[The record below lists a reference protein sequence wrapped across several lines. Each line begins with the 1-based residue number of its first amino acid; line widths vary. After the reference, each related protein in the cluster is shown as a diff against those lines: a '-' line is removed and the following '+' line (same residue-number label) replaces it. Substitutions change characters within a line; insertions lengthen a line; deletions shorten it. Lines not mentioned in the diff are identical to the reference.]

1 VKAKRG
7 CFILIM
13 LIVLPLAFTQS
24 PTVKPQDTVNV
35 SPGEYSYKLGRN
47 YPTEDAVKLEYPKS
61 AVLTNTTGELLFNI
75 TLTNVNQSALH
86 HGQGEKTPA
95 RITKTL
101 KLYIPPEFK
110 LKGVSSIWTSFTN
123 DYSSLSLSLTQTG
136 SLDPIAPGWWELTI
150 RDITLVDINAVTM
163 VNGLSLASQR
173 MFQCNVTQYIRVFNV
188 TSPAVAGRYFFKVFV
203 VVNGEHYSIGASNFP
218 TLVVKADLNP
228 AYISG
233 VVRYGGPSRPELYGS
248 PLDASPHPDGTILL
262 PKGYG
267 GVVYAEG
274 LTAEGLRVEAKAYF
288 NATCRGMYTL
298 YGLAP
303 GTYNITAQAAG
314 FPPQRLG
321 GVITVE
327 RGQSLEG
334 FDIYLKE
341 GKTVEGVLYSK
352 HGYVET
358 PWGYVYNVTH
368 PWVPQRRTVR
378 VEVTSL
384 EETVIAS
391 TPLRLVDPLHLT
403 YQPGDLLPPTST
415 QHRFAL
421 RREVSFDG
429 HIPQD
434 YANYTSGIPSGD
446 YYVKAHVAGYV
457 QSEEAVIH
465 LRNETT
471 RIETVI
477 DLYKASYIEVT
488 VHFKDKMDRGASPSK
503 VGGFLYAEALDA
515 AGAVVG
521 FNISYVPSGLSC
533 FSMEIQGIDVW
544 NRLTAQ
550 ESKVTA
556 WIYARDRG
564 LQPGT
569 YRLNVLFVNRTADLI
584 ALNALLL
591 ASPEQR
597 LIYPIVTPE
606 LTAVFSAEVLEL
618 ANRGTPV
625 YFQLD
630 ELKATAG
637 GLCASRTE
645 VSLPLVKGGG
655 FNITLYAV
663 DWERPAVNRNWVH
676 PNCPIRID
684 IYDER
689 GSLMDSLYGYQPP
702 PGSLRPS
709 TISISTEGFVTA
721 GAVTFFTRAIGLKT
735 GRYLLKIYTYGY
747 LQDPLH
753 DPLMVQVSL
762 GDMSD
767 TRVNLIKGARIEL
780 TLIFKTEGLMDPV
793 DNRLEYARPLNGLD
807 ATPLRVELFDGE
819 GKLSAANVTY
829 IPAGVEAFQ
838 LMLEG
843 FLNYYGNP
851 RIVWTN
857 FYDTTDGS
865 RQNDYGIEEG
875 SYIIR
880 VTVAG
885 YLQTGLLSVEVG
897 SGAVKSRPTVS
908 VAQSLE
914 RMGYLKG
921 HVIWVN
927 WCGRAYPLS
936 WAALTAYSTNGVE
949 GYTYT
954 LDGDYEMWLPSGDYD
969 FGLSHPGFKDAY
981 FEKGL
986 HIGPGSVTTLNFV
999 MN

>member
-1 VKAKRG
+1 MKAKRG
-7 CFILIM
+7 YLILIM
-13 LIVLPLAFTQS
+13 LIALPLAFVQ
-24 PTVKPQDTVNV
+24 PPPVKPQDTVNV
-35 SPGEYSYKLGRN
+35 SPGEYSYKLGQD
-47 YPTEDAVKLEYPKS
+47 YPTEDTVKLEYPKS
-61 AVLTNTTGELLFNI
+61 TVLTNTTGELLFNV
-75 TLTNVNQSALH
+75 TLTNVNQSALRY
-86 HGQGEKTPA
+86 GQVKDPPNQ
-95 RITKTL
+95 ITKTL
-101 KLYIPPEFK
+101 ILYVPPEFK
-110 LKGVSSIWTSFTN
+110 LKGISSVWTSFTN
-123 DYSSLSLSLTQTG
+123 DYSPLSISLIQTG
-136 SLDPIAPGWWELTI
+136 LLDPIAPGWWKLTI
-150 RDITLVDINAVTM
+150 NDITLVKDRSLA
-163 VNGLSLASQR
+163 LASQR
-173 MFQCNVTQYIRVFNV
+173 SFQCNTSQYVRIFNV
-188 TSPAVAGRYFFKVFV
+188 TSPTVAGRYFFKVFI
-203 VVNGEHYSIGASNFP
+203 VVNGEHYSIGAENFP

-233 VVRYGGPSRPELYGS
+233 VVRYGGPSHPELYGS
-248 PLDASPHPDGTILL
+248 PIDASKHSDGAVLL
-262 PKGYG
+262 PNGYG
-267 GVVYAEG
+267 GIVYAEG
-274 LTAEGLRVEAKAYF
+274 LTAEGRRVEAKAYF
-288 NATCRGMYTL
+288 NATCGGRYTL

-314 FPPQRLG
+314 FPPQRLDRM
-321 GVITVE
+321 INVE

-334 FDIYLKE
+334 VDIYLNE
-341 GKTVEGVLYSK
+341 GKSVEGFLYSK
-352 HGYVET
+352 HGYAET
-358 PWGYVYNVTH
+358 PWGYVYNITH
-368 PWVPQRRTVR
+368 PWIPQFRTAR

-391 TPLRLVDPLHLT
+391 TPLRLVDPFNLA
-403 YQPGDLLPPTST
+403 YQPGDLLVPTFT

-457 QSEEAVIH
+457 QPEETVIH

-471 RIETVI
+471 RIETAI
-477 DLYKASYIEVT
+477 DLHKTSCIELT
-488 VHFKDKMDRGASPSK
+488 VHFKDKMDRGASPTK

-521 FNISYVPSGLSC
+521 FNISYVPPGLSH

-564 LQPGT
+564 LYPGT
-569 YRLNVLFVNRTADLI
+569 YRINVLFVNRTADFI

-597 LIYPIVTPE
+597 LIYPIVTPQ
-606 LTAVFSAEVLEL
+606 LTAAFSAEVLEL

-637 GLCASRTE
+637 GICTSRTE

-655 FNITLYAV
+655 FNVTLYAV
-663 DWERPAVNRNWVH
+663 DWEKPIVNRNWNH
-676 PNCPIRID
+676 PYSPIKID

-702 PGSLRPS
+702 PEPLRPS
-709 TISISTEGFVTA
+709 TVSISTEGFVTINNVA
-721 GAVTFFTRAIGLKT
+721 FFTRAIGLKT
-735 GRYLLKIYTYGY
+735 GRYMLKIYTYGY

-753 DPLMVQVSL
+753 DPLLVQVSL
-762 GDMSD
+762 GDISD
-767 TRVNLIKGARIEL
+767 TRANLVKGARIEL
-780 TLIFKTEGLMDPV
+780 TLIFKTEGLMDPI
-793 DNRLEYARPLNGLD
+793 NNKLEYARPLNGLD
-807 ATPLRVELFDGE
+807 ATPLRVELFDEEGE
-819 GKLSAANVTY
+819 LSAATVTY

-838 LMLEG
+838 VTLEG
-843 FLNYYGNP
+843 FLSYYGNP
-851 RIVWTN
+851 RLLWTN

-875 SYIIR
+875 SYLIR
-880 VTVAG
+880 VTVPG
-885 YLQTGLLSVEVG
+885 YLQPILLSVEVN
-897 SGAVKSRPTVS
+897 SGPVKSRPTVS
-908 VAQSLE
+908 VVQSLE

-936 WAALTAYSTNGVE
+936 WAAVTAYSTDGME

-969 FGLSHPGFKDAY
+969 FGLSHPGFKDTY

-986 HIGPGSVTTLNFV
+986 HIGPGSVTTLNF
-999 MN
+999 MTN